1 MAQLS
6 VTKHVKSS
14 EAGEVA
20 GLQGVFYGECVLRE
34 LRREDQG
41 FDEADFFTGFVSRG
55 LSFTYQLLYLLD
67 VTGFCSLGLQA
78 LGFSLSSYRAR
89 TVYTI
94 TPHVM
99 LLRESTQ
106 IVKLPS
112 AKLSFLGSGSDV
124 PENLDKSKRSRVW
137 ICVPCDTF

>member
-1 MAQLS
+1 MHKSEDEEGEGVNISGYSEVDKMVGNFRSAPEKMAQLS

-55 LSFTYQLLYLLD
+55 DSRNRELS
-67 VTGFCSLGLQA
+67 
-78 LGFSLSSYRAR
+78 
-89 TVYTI
+89 
-94 TPHVM
+94 
-99 LLRESTQ
+99 
-106 IVKLPS
+106 VK
-112 AKLSFLGSGSDV
+112 
-124 PENLDKSKRSRVW
+124 
-137 ICVPCDTF
+137 